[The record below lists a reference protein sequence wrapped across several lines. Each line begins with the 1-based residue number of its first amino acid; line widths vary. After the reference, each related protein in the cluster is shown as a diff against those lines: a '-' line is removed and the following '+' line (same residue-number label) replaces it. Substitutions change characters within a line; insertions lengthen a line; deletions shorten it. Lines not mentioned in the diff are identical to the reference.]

1 MQDLWTS
8 CETISIFAGAVENE
22 QVFHFSLRTGERLDW
37 KVVSLS
43 LSVMCN
49 KSGPLVQSN
58 CDRIPLCGPSCT
70 RLTVG
75 EGQSN

>member
-37 KVVSLS
+37 KVVSLT
-43 LSVMCN
+43 LCN
-49 KSGPLVQSN
+49 VQ
-58 CDRIPLCGPSCT
+58 
-70 RLTVG
+70 
-75 EGQSN
+75 